1 MGNTKDNGNGE
12 TASLLMDKQELAR
25 AFHVSVRT
33 VERWMKHGCPYRK
46 IGASG
51 LGGKAVRFRLEE
63 VDAWLYSQEGGER

>member
-1 MGNTKDNGNGE
+1 MGQIKDNGNGG
-12 TASLLMDKQELAR
+12 TASLFMDKKELAER
-25 AFHVSVRT
+25 FSVSVRT

-63 VDAWLYSQEGGER
+63 VDAWLYSMEGGAQ

>member
-1 MGNTKDNGNGE
+1 MMSKN
-12 TASLLMDKQELAR
+12 ELAEQ
-25 AFHVSVRT
+25 FCVSVRT